1 MTASV
6 DSVRKEVLDAISNG
20 SPADQIL
27 KNICLAFER
36 NFPET
41 KAGVTML
48 DQSAQVFEG
57 AIFPSLSTDYADA
70 LRGIAVADKPGSCA
84 LAIFEGRTVICTDV
98 ASDTRFSKIWRNLGI
113 KHGLEALVSIPA
125 RGDDHSALGT
135 FVVAYPPRSGLHRD
149 DLRTADTYA
158 ALCGLALSYRR
169 KQMDRQPVPSPAR
182 QPPEAATTSF

>member
-1 MTASV
+1 MAAGV
-6 DSVRKEVLDAISNG
+6 DSVREQVLGSISDG
-20 SPADQIL
+20 TPADEIL

-84 LAIFEGRTVICTDV
+84 IAIFEGRTVICTDV
-98 ASDTRFSKIWRNLGI
+98 ATDTRFSEIWRNLGV

-125 RGDDHSALGT
+125 RGDDHNALGT
-135 FVVAYPPRSGLHRD
+135 FVVAYPPKSGLHRD

-169 KQMDRQPVPSPAR
+169 KQMDPQPVTSSAR
-182 QPPEAATTSF
+182 HSPEAATSL